1 MNCLTR
7 LFKRMTLTQEIGLRD
22 VLIPLECVIH
32 LNSELKISQSSQTT
46 SLVPSEKTNLT
57 SIGCLIGNGSY
68 AAAYP
73 LHEELKGHEKAK
85 QSYIGHGSFFVSALH
100 LVE

>member
-57 SIGCLIGNGSY
+57 STFSLLTIRIMINKWLWLAVMISSKVLSE
-68 AAAYP
+68 A
-73 LHEELKGHEKAK
+73 EL
-85 QSYIGHGSFFVSALH
+85 
-100 LVE
+100 